1 MIPDKVK
8 LFFVDIDHVII
19 TFFTMFFL
27 SEPALMYMLPIA
39 YWFIPVSTLASKFVL
54 VWLLPDKAGKFLH
67 FIMLVAISIIGY
79 VALMYVA
86 PSTLWFSMTMIISM
100 VILLTLQFTGTTP
113 DAEDRIRT
121 RIEHKEELLQQ
132 CNDIELENKD
142 I

>member
-1 MIPDKVK
+1 
-8 LFFVDIDHVII
+8 
-19 TFFTMFFL
+19 
-27 SEPALMYMLPIA
+27 MYMLPIA